1 MDLNQRKL
9 NRDEW
14 NGIEVPVN
22 EREKMILNLIINGF
36 NDVQIKQNNNLSFID
51 FLKITPCES
60 ITEYIY
66 ETYLFPLLKPL
77 VKKYK
82 IVIPRFNLSNIKM
95 KKQDKIRLENSG
107 KYFENRDET
116 QELFEFKLIEL
127 YSEMLEFKHKDN
139 NNKSMVKFYT
149 IKILMGYNITN
160 VNKIL
165 LNYLNE
171 KIQEY
176 SSSISKLNLIRNG
189 YEIIEKN
196 NNILKYADEELY
208 EHQKQLFTI
217 SKRANPKLILYI
229 APTGTGKTLSPI
241 GLSEKYRVIFVCA
254 ARHVGLALAKNAV
267 SVNKKVAF
275 AFGCNGSEDIRLHY
289 FSAKDYVVHK
299 RTGGIFKVDNTVGD
313 KVEIM
318 ISDIKSYLPAMLYM
332 LAFNPAEKIIL
343 YWDEPT
349 ITMDYQN
356 HDLHSI
362 IKRNWSENII
372 PNIVLSSATLPN
384 EEEIR
389 DTLTDFRAKF
399 SGRDLEAEIHTIVSY
414 DCKKTIPIINK
425 EGFVEMPH
433 YLYEEY
439 NDIKNVVK
447 HCEKFKTILRYLD
460 LNEAVKFIV
469 YMNEQKLIHSE
480 LDGVEHE
487 RNFPNIES
495 VNMKNIKLYYLK
507 LLKKI
512 KREQWPGIYNYFKST
527 RVKKQNSNIYVS
539 TEDAYTLTDGPTI
552 FLADDTTKIASFCIQ
567 TAKIPTEV
575 IRDLTEAISY
585 NNVITNKIEILEKEL
600 EDGTTKD
607 ADKERKA
614 GKDGDDKEFKG
625 SKKGIKEQEMKRL
638 KEKIENLRQMVK
650 NVELNEMFVPNTRTH
665 LKRFNHSEVS
675 SAFTCDISDKIIEKI
690 MQINGIEDSWKLL
703 LMMGIGVFANQDNP
717 TYMEIMRHLAQE
729 QKLYMI
735 IASSDYIYGTNYQ
748 FCHGYISKDL
758 GNMSQEKCIQAM
770 GRVGRNNLQSTYSL
784 RFRDNELIYKLFNT
798 EENRPEVINMNRLF
812 QTEQTIN

>member
-14 NGIEVPVN
+14 NGIEVPIN
-22 EREKMILNLIINGF
+22 EREKMILNLIIRGF
-36 NDVQIKQNNNLSFID
+36 HDVNIKQNNNLSVID
-51 FLKITPCES
+51 FLKITPCDS
-60 ITEYIY
+60 IIEYVY
-66 ETYLFPLLKPL
+66 ETYLVPLLLPL
-77 VKKYK
+77 VKKYH
-82 IVIPRFNLSNIKM
+82 INIPRFNLNNIKM
-95 KKQDKIRLENSG
+95 KKQDKIRVQNSG

-127 YSEMLEFKHKDN
+127 FKEMLECIHKRN
-139 NNKSMVKFYT
+139 NRELIKLYT
-149 IKILMGYNITN
+149 IKILTGYSISN

-165 LNYLNE
+165 LDYLNE

-176 SSSISKLNLIRNG
+176 STNVKKLDIIRNG

-196 NNILKYADEELY
+196 NNILKYADNELY
-208 EHQKQLFTI
+208 EHQRQLFTA
-217 SKRANPKLILYI
+217 SKRPNPKLILYI

-241 GLSEKYRVIFVCA
+241 GLSENYKVIFVCA
-254 ARHVGLALAKNAV
+254 ARHVGLALAKNAI

-275 AFGCNGSEDIRLHY
+275 AFGCNDAQDIRLHY
-289 FSAKDYVVHK
+289 FAAKDYLVHRK
-299 RTGGIFKVDNTVGD
+299 TGGIFKVDNTVGD

-318 ISDIKSYLPAMLYM
+318 ISDIKSYIPAMLYM
-332 LAFNPAEKIIL
+332 LAFNTSDKIIL

-349 ITMDYQN
+349 ITMDYET
-356 HDLHSI
+356 HDLHEI
-362 IKRNWSENII
+362 IKRNWKENII
-372 PNIVLSSATLPN
+372 PNVVLSSATLPS

-389 DTLTDFRAKF
+389 DTLTDFKAKF
-399 SGRDLEAEIHTIVSY
+399 STTDLEAEIHSIVSY

-433 YLYEEY
+433 YLYEDY
-439 NDIKNVVK
+439 KDIKEVVK

-460 LNEAVKFIV
+460 LDEAVKFIV
-469 YMNEQKLIHSE
+469 YMNENKLITSE
-480 LDGVEHE
+480 IDGSEHE
-487 RNFPNIES
+487 RNFPTIES

-512 KREQWPGIYNYFKST
+512 KREQWSGIYNHFKTS
-527 RVKKQNSNIYVS
+527 RIKKQASNIYV
-539 TEDAYTLTDGPTI
+539 TTDDAYTLTDGPTI
-552 FLADDTTKIASFCIQ
+552 FLADDTTKVASFCVQ
-567 TAKIPTEV
+567 SAKIPAEV
-575 IRDLTEAISY
+575 ISDLSETISY
-585 NNVITNKIEILEKEL
+585 NNVITSKMDILEKEL
-600 EDGTTKD
+600 EDGTNKD
-607 ADKERKA
+607 ADKEKKA
-614 GKDGDDKEFKG
+614 SKDGDDKEHKG

-638 KEKIENLRQMVK
+638 KEKIEELRQMIKSVA
-650 NVELNEMFVPNTRTH
+650 LNEMFVPNTRTH
-665 LKRFNHSEVS
+665 LKRFGHADTINS
-675 SAFTCDISDKIIEKI
+675 FTCDISDKIIEKI

-717 TYMEIMRHLAQE
+717 AYMEIMKKLAQE

-758 GNMSQEKCIQAM
+758 GTMSQEKCIQAM

-784 RFRDNELIYKLFNT
+784 RFRDNELIHKLFNSA
-798 EENRPEVINMNRLF
+798 ENRPEVINMNRLF
-812 QTEQTIN
+812 QSE